1 LRWIVRSSLRFRF
14 LVVAAAAAMVLF
26 GVQELRDEKLD
37 VFPEFAPTQVQVQ
50 TEALGLSASE
60 VEQLVTVPLEN
71 ALNGAP
77 GVSDIRSESVPQL
90 SAITLLFKSGTDLL
104 QARRWVEERL
114 QAVSPTLPTWAASPV
129 MMPPVSATSRIM
141 AVGIRSRSLSPRDLS
156 MLAFWTIRARLLR
169 VPGVA
174 NVAIWGERPK
184 QLQVRAEPRRL
195 QAQGISLHRL
205 MDAASGAVENGLLRF
220 VPGSVVGT
228 GGFVDTPRRRLPV
241 RTVLPIARP
250 SQLAEVPIDGTGDRR
265 LRIGDVA
272 RVAYGTSPLIGDAV
286 VGGGPGLLMVVEKF
300 PGANT
305 LDVTRGVDRAVDD
318 LQPGLPGVR
327 IDTHIFRPAT
337 FIQTAIDNL
346 TIAVLIGCVL
356 VVFVLVAF
364 LYQWRAAL
372 ISLVTIPLSLV
383 AAALVLDARGATV
396 NTMMLAGFAVAVG
409 VVVDDAI
416 IDTENIVRRLRGR
429 LGTPG
434 WAAGERRS
442 AAGKDAAGAAYLEST
457 QAGEDAAWRAPAP
470 PDVREGVSRR
480 PLTRRAAGKPVS
492 VAGVI
497 LAASL
502 EVRGAILYATVI
514 NVAAVVP
521 VLFIGGV
528 SGAFFRPLALSYAL
542 AVLASMLVALTVTP
556 ALALILLAGR
566 PPRREPPLA
575 RLLKRAYE
583 AALRR
588 VIATPWPAYAAVGA
602 AALAAALVAPR
613 LGEDLFPTFKEQ
625 DFLMHWITRPG
636 TSVKEERRVVTRAS
650 HQVRRIPGVRD
661 FGSHI
666 GQAFLGEEIAGPNFG
681 ENWVSVD
688 PHADFDRTV
697 AGIREVEDSTP
708 GLYRDVETY
717 LRERIDEVL
726 AGSSEAIV
734 VRIFGPNL
742 TVLRREAHRVRS
754 ALAGVEGLVDLHAE
768 ASQNVPQIKVRV
780 RLAAARRYGL
790 KPGDVRRAE
799 ATMVASE
806 DVGRIFR
813 GGRVYEVA
821 VESVPRDRR
830 NLADLR
836 RLPIDTPGGGQVPLG
851 RVASVRIAPT
861 PNDIKREND
870 SRRID
875 VDANVS
881 GRDLGSVTADVKRRL
896 ASVDFPLGYR
906 AELLGE
912 AAERQ
917 AAEHR
922 LLLFAAGAAIAIL
935 LLLQA
940 AFARWGLA
948 VMLFATLPMALVG
961 GVLAAYGAIGVI
973 SLGALIGF
981 YAVLGIAARNGIMM
995 ITHLQ
1000 HLERYEGE
1008 RFGTALVLRGA
1019 RERLTPILMTASAT
1033 GLALLPLVVLGS
1045 RPGQEIEHPMAVVI
1059 LGGLVTSTLLNL
1071 FVVPALYLRFGRPAR
1086 GPGS

>member
-1 LRWIVRSSLRFRF
+1 MRWIVRSSLRFRF

-77 GVSDIRSESVPQL
+77 GVSDVRSESVPQL
-90 SAITLLFKSGTDLL
+90 SAITLLFKGGSDLL
-104 QARRWVEERL
+104 QARRWVQERL

-141 AVGIRSRSLSPRDLS
+141 AVGVRSHSLSPRDLS

-195 QAQGISLHRL
+195 QAQGISLQRL

-228 GGFVDTPRRRLPV
+228 GGFVDTPSRRLPV

-250 SQLAEVPIDGTGDRR
+250 SQLGEVPIDGTGDRR

-286 VGGGPGLLMVVEKF
+286 VDGGPGLLMVVEKF

-305 LDVTRGVDRAVDD
+305 LDVTRGVDRAIDD
-318 LQPGLPGVR
+318 LRPGLPGVR

-346 TIAVLIGCVL
+346 TLAVLVGCVL

-416 IDTENIVRRLRGR
+416 IDTENIVRRLR
-429 LGTPG
+429 
-434 WAAGERRS
+434 
-442 AAGKDAAGAAYLEST
+442 
-457 QAGEDAAWRAPAP
+457 
-470 PDVREGVSRR
+470 
-480 PLTRRAAGKPVS
+480 TRRATRERVS
-492 VAGVI
+492 VGGVV

-502 EVRGAILYATVI
+502 EVRGAILYATLI
-514 NVAAVVP
+514 NIAAVVP
-521 VLFIGGV
+521 VMFIGGV
-528 SGAFFRPLALSYAL
+528 SGAFFRPLALSY
-542 AVLASMLVALTVTP
+542 
-556 ALALILLAGR
+556 
-566 PPRREPPLA
+566 PPPREPPLV
-575 RLLKRAYE
+575 RLLKHAYE

-588 VIATPWPAYAAVGA
+588 VIATPWPAYAAVGT

-636 TSVKEERRVVTRAS
+636 TSIKEERRVVTRAS
-650 HQVRRIPGVRD
+650 HQVRRIPGIRD

-688 PHADFDRTV
+688 PHANFDRTV
-697 AGIREVEDSTP
+697 AGIREVEDQTP

-726 AGSSEAIV
+726 AGSSEAVV

-742 TVLRREAHRVRS
+742 TTLRREANRVRS
-754 ALAGVEGLVDLHAE
+754 ALAGIDGLVDLHAE
-768 ASQNVPQIKVRV
+768 ASQNVPQINIRV

-799 ATMVASE
+799 AAMVASE

-851 RVASVRIAPT
+851 TVASVRIAPT

-881 GRDLGSVTADVKRRL
+881 RRDLGSVTADVKRRL
-896 ASVDFPLGYR
+896 ASINFPLGYH

-917 AAEHR
+917 AAEHQ
-922 LLLFAAGAAIAIL
+922 LLLYAVGAAIAIL

-940 AFARWGLA
+940 AFARWGIA
-948 VMLFATLPMALVG
+948 MMLFATLPMALVG
-961 GVLAAYGAIGVI
+961 GVLAAYAGIGVI

-995 ITHLQ
+995 ITHFQ

-1019 RERLTPILMTASAT
+1019 RERLIPILMTASAT

-1045 RPGQEIEHPMAVVI
+1045 RPGQEIEHPMAIVI
-1059 LGGLVTSTLLNL
+1059 CGGLVTSTLLNL

-1086 GPGS
+1086 RLRS

>member
-1 LRWIVRSSLRFRF
+1 MRWIVASSLRFRF
-14 LVVAAAAAMVLF
+14 LVVGAAAAMVFF
-26 GVQELRDEKLD
+26 GAQELRDEKLD

-77 GVSDIRSESVPQL
+77 GVDDIRSESVPQL
-90 SAITLLFKSGTDLL
+90 SAITLLFKGGTDLL
-104 QARRWVEERL
+104 QARRWVQERL
-114 QAVSPTLPTWAASPV
+114 AAVSPTLPTWAASPV

-141 AVGIRSRSLSPRDLS
+141 AIGIRSGRLSPRDLS

-184 QLQVRAEPRRL
+184 QLQVRAQPRHLRDE
-195 QAQGISLHRL
+195 GVSLKRL
-205 MDAASGAVENGLLRF
+205 MDTTSGAVENGLLRF

-228 GGFVDTPRRRLPV
+228 GGFVDTPSERLPV
-241 RTVLPIARP
+241 RTVLPIAHP
-250 SQLAEVPIDGTGDRR
+250 PQLAEVPIASSGRR
-265 LRIGDVA
+265 AVRIGDVA

-286 VGGGPGLLMVVEKF
+286 VHGGPGLLMVVEKF

-305 LDVTRGVDRAVDD
+305 LDVTRGVDQAIDD
-318 LQPGLPGVR
+318 LRPGLQGVHV
-327 IDTHIFRPAT
+327 DTHIFRPAT

-346 TIAVLIGCVL
+346 TIAVLVGCLL

-416 IDTENIVRRLRGR
+416 IDTENIVRRLR
-429 LGTPG
+429 
-434 WAAGERRS
+434 A
-442 AAGKDAAGAAYLEST
+442 
-457 QAGEDAAWRAPAP
+457 
-470 PDVREGVSRR
+470 
-480 PLTRRAAGKPVS
+480 RRAAGEPTS
-492 VAGVI
+492 AGAVI

-502 EVRGAILYATVI
+502 EVRGAILYATLI

-556 ALALILLAGR
+556 ALALILLGR
-566 PPRREPPLA
+566 AELGGEPPLVRA
-575 RLLKRAYE
+575 LKRAYE
-583 AALRR
+583 RALRR
-588 VIATPWPAYAAVGA
+588 VIATPWPAYGAVAAAAIAAAV
-602 AALAAALVAPR
+602 VAPQ

-625 DFLMHWITRPG
+625 DFLMHWITKPG
-636 TSVKEERRVVTRAS
+636 TSIQEERRIVTRAS
-650 HQVRRIPGVRD
+650 RQVRRIPGIQD

-681 ENWVSVD
+681 ENWVSVG

-697 AGIREVEDSTP
+697 DGIRGVEDATP

-726 AGSSEAIV
+726 AGSSEAMV
-734 VRIFGPNL
+734 VRIFGPSL
-742 TVLRREAHRVRS
+742 TVLRREATDVRK
-754 ALAGVEGLVDLHAE
+754 ALAGVDGLVDLHAE
-768 ASQNVPQIKVRV
+768 ASENVPQIKVRV
-780 RLAAARRYGL
+780 RLGAARRFGL

-821 VESVPRDRR
+821 VETVPSDRR

-851 RVASVRIAPT
+851 RVASVGIAPT

-881 GRDLGSVTADVKRRL
+881 GRDLGSVTSDVKDRL
-896 ASVDFPLGYR
+896 AGIRFPLGYH

-917 AAEHR
+917 ATQHR
-922 LLLFAAGAAIAIL
+922 LLLYAIGAGVAIL

-948 VMLFATLPMALVG
+948 ALLFATLPMALVG
-961 GVLAAYGAIGVI
+961 GLLAAFAGIGTI
-973 SLGALIGF
+973 SLGGLIGF

-995 ITHLQ
+995 ITHFQ
-1000 HLERYEGE
+1000 HLERFEGE
-1008 RFGTALVLRGA
+1008 PFGTALVLRGA
-1019 RERLTPILMTASAT
+1019 RERLAPILMTASAT

-1045 RPGQEIEHPMAVVI
+1045 RAGQEIEHPMAIVI

-1071 FVVPALYLRFGRPAR
+1071 FVVPALYLRFGGRRAQPRA
-1086 GPGS
+1086 

>member
-1 LRWIVRSSLRFRF
+1 VRWIVRSSLRFRF
-14 LVVAAAAAMVLF
+14 LVIGAAAAMVLF
-26 GVQELRDEKLD
+26 GVRELRDEKLD

-104 QARRWVEERL
+104 QARRWVQERL

-195 QAQGISLHRL
+195 QAQGISLQRL

-318 LQPGLPGVR
+318 LRPGLPGVR

-346 TIAVLIGCVL
+346 TIAVLVGCVL

-416 IDTENIVRRLRGR
+416 IDTENIVRRLR
-429 LGTPG
+429 P
-434 WAAGERRS
+434 
-442 AAGKDAAGAAYLEST
+442 
-457 QAGEDAAWRAPAP
+457 
-470 PDVREGVSRR
+470 
-480 PLTRRAAGKPVS
+480 RRAAGEPVS

-502 EVRGAILYATVI
+502 EVRGAILYATLI

-542 AVLASMLVALTVTP
+542 AVLASMVVALTVTP
-556 ALALILLAGR
+556 ALALILLGGR
-566 PPRREPPLA
+566 PPRREPPLV

-636 TSVKEERRVVTRAS
+636 TSIKEERRVVTRAS

-742 TVLRREAHRVRS
+742 TVLRREAHQVRS
-754 ALAGVEGLVDLHAE
+754 ALAGVDGLVDLHAE

-780 RLAAARRYGL
+780 RLPPPRYGL

-821 VESVPRDRR
+821 VESAPRDRR

-881 GRDLGSVTADVKRRL
+881 GRDLGSVTADVKQRL
-896 ASVDFPLGYR
+896 ASVDFPLGYH

-948 VMLFATLPMALVG
+948 AMLFATLPMALVG

-1086 GPGS
+1086 GTRS

>member
-1 LRWIVRSSLRFRF
+1 MRWIVGSSLRFRF
-14 LVVAAAAAMVLF
+14 LVIAAAAAMVLF
-26 GVQELRDEKLD
+26 GAQELRDEKLD

-77 GVSDIRSESVPQL
+77 GIDDIRSESVPQL

-104 QARRWVEERL
+104 QARRWVQERL

-141 AVGIRSRSLSPRDLS
+141 AIGLRSHRLSPRDLS

-195 QAQGISLHRL
+195 HDAGISLQRL
-205 MDAASGAVENGLLRF
+205 MDTASGAVGNGLLRF
-220 VPGSVVGT
+220 VRGSVVGT
-228 GGFVDTPRRRLPV
+228 GGFVDTPTERLPV
-241 RTVLPIARP
+241 RNVLPIARP
-250 SQLAEVPIDGTGDRR
+250 PELADVPIEGHGAGT

-272 RVAYGTSPLIGDAV
+272 RVEYGTSPLIGDAV
-286 VGGGPGLLMVVEKF
+286 VDGGPGLLMVVEKF

-305 LDVTRGVDRAVDD
+305 LDVTHGVDQAVDD
-318 LQPGLPGVR
+318 LRPGLPGVH

-337 FIQTAIDNL
+337 FIHTAIDNL
-346 TIAVLIGCVL
+346 TLAVLIGCVL

-364 LYQWRAAL
+364 LYQWRAAV

-396 NTMMLAGFAVAVG
+396 NTMMLAGFAVAIG

-416 IDTENIVRRLRGR
+416 IDTENIVRRLRTR
-429 LGTPG
+429 RE
-434 WAAGERRS
+434 AG
-442 AAGKDAAGAAYLEST
+442 
-457 QAGEDAAWRAPAP
+457 
-470 PDVREGVSRR
+470 EGVSV
-480 PLTRRAAGKPVS
+480 P
-492 VAGVI
+492 GVI

-502 EVRGAILYATVI
+502 EVRGAILYATLI

-528 SGAFFRPLALSYAL
+528 SGSFFRPLALSYAL

-556 ALALILLAGR
+556 ALAMILLGSA
-566 PPRREPPLA
+566 PPRREAPLV
-575 RLLKRAYE
+575 RVLKRGYE

-588 VIATPWPAYAAVGA
+588 VIATPWPAYAAIGA
-602 AALAAALVAPR
+602 AAAAAIVVAPQ

-625 DFLMHWITRPG
+625 DFLMHWITKPG
-636 TSVKEERRVVTRAS
+636 TSIREERRIVTRAS
-650 HQVRRIPGVRD
+650 HQVRRIPGIQD

-688 PHADFDRTV
+688 PHANFDRTV
-697 AGIREVEDSTP
+697 DSIREVEDSTP

-726 AGSSEAIV
+726 AGSSEAMV

-742 TVLRREAHRVRS
+742 TVLRREANHVRR
-754 ALAGVEGLVDLHAE
+754 ALSGIDGLVDLHSE

-780 RLAAARRYGL
+780 RLAAARRFGL

-806 DVGRIFR
+806 DVGRVFR

-830 NLADLR
+830 NLAELR
-836 RLPIDTPGGGQVPLG
+836 RLSIDTPGGGHVALG
-851 RVASVRIAPT
+851 KVASVRITPT

-881 GRDLGSVTADVKRRL
+881 GRDLGSVTSDVRQRL
-896 ASVDFPLGYR
+896 EGINFPLGYH

-917 AAEHR
+917 AAQHR
-922 LLLFAAGAAIAIL
+922 LLLYAVGAAIVIL

-940 AFARWGLA
+940 AFARWRLA
-948 VMLFATLPMALVG
+948 AMLFATLPMALVG
-961 GVLAAYGAIGVI
+961 GLLAAFAGVGAI

-995 ITHLQ
+995 ITHFQ

-1008 RFGTALVLRGA
+1008 SFGTALVLRGA
-1019 RERLTPILMTASAT
+1019 RERLAPILMTASAT
-1033 GLALLPLVVLGS
+1033 ALALLPLVVLGS
-1045 RPGQEIEHPMAVVI
+1045 RPGQEIEHPMAIVI

-1071 FVVPALYLRFGRPAR
+1071 FVVPALYLRLGRPR
-1086 GPGS
+1086 RPPQT

>member
-1 LRWIVRSSLRFRF
+1 VRWIVRSSLRFRF

-26 GVQELRDEKLD
+26 GVQALRDERLD

-104 QARRWVEERL
+104 QARRWVQERL

-195 QAQGISLHRL
+195 RAQGISLQRL

-228 GGFVDTPRRRLPV
+228 GGFVDTPRQRLPV

-318 LQPGLPGVR
+318 LRPGLPGVR
-327 IDTHIFRPAT
+327 IDAHIFRPAT

-346 TIAVLIGCVL
+346 TIAVLVGCVL

-364 LYQWRAAL
+364 LYQWRAAV

-409 VVVDDAI
+409 VVVGDAI
-416 IDTENIVRRLRGR
+416 IDTENIVRRLR
-429 LGTPG
+429 
-434 WAAGERRS
+434 A
-442 AAGKDAAGAAYLEST
+442 
-457 QAGEDAAWRAPAP
+457 
-470 PDVREGVSRR
+470 
-480 PLTRRAAGKPVS
+480 RRAAGEPVS

-502 EVRGAILYATVI
+502 EVRGAILYATLI

-542 AVLASMLVALTVTP
+542 AVLASMVVALTVTP
-556 ALALILLAGR
+556 ALALILLGGR
-566 PPRREPPLA
+566 PPRREPPLV

-650 HQVRRIPGVRD
+650 HQVRRLPGVRD

-688 PHADFDRTV
+688 PHADFDHTV

-742 TVLRREAHRVRS
+742 TVLRREAHQVRS
-754 ALAGVEGLVDLHAE
+754 ALAGVDGLVDLHAE

-790 KPGDVRRAE
+790 TPGDVRRAE

-821 VESVPRDRR
+821 VESAPRDRR

-836 RLPIDTPGGGQVPLG
+836 RLPIDTPGGGQVPMG

-881 GRDLGSVTADVKRRL
+881 GRDLGSVTADVKQRL
-896 ASVDFPLGYR
+896 ASVDFPLGYH

-948 VMLFATLPMALVG
+948 AMLFATLPMALVG

-1086 GPGS
+1086 GAPS